1 MFGSKRL
8 AVGVVAL
15 CGALAACGGAASISA
30 TPGAASAKSAVDPNG
45 VLKYGQDLTSAFSDN
60 FDPAAISNSCAF
72 TELALIYQAVTK
84 TKDNVSIQPG
94 VAQSWTV
101 DNPLQI
107 TFKLAPN
114 MKFSDGEALDS
125 SAVKTSLEHTKKS
138 PYRTSLS
145 VIESMD
151 TPDPTTLV
159 MRLNTAQA
167 GDVLWALS
175 FLDGQ
180 VYAPNAIPTL
190 DKKPIGSGPFT
201 LAKYDVGQL
210 VSLKA
215 NPTSPVA
222 KLYKLAGVDFVQ
234 VGSGPQALTALK
246 SGQVDLI
253 DVTPEAYPAAKAD
266 PNIGIVKGRSLDYSL
281 IQLRLNAAPFDNAK
295 VRAALE
301 YAVDR
306 KAINRVVYGNTGE
319 VADQLFPK
327 GTSGYDKKLA
337 GVYNYN
343 PKKSKKMLVAAGFP
357 NGVDFTMV
365 TLGGQPTFERMAPLL
380 QSQLKAAGFNVKLQR
395 IQPSAILQEFYLSKT
410 ANAIVSVNLTNGPA
424 LWNNSLNNY
433 TPIGFIANALGSPA
447 AAIVGPLVAKADSGS
462 FDPAVIG
469 PPMQELSKTVMSQGL
484 EVPLVFQPRVLAYSK
499 ARVGGKF
506 KAPIG
511 ACRSELEGV
520 YIKK

>member
-1 MFGSKRL
+1 MFGTRKL
-8 AVGVVAL
+8 GIVAVAL
-15 CGALAACGGAASISA
+15 SAALAACGGAASISA
-30 TPGAASAKSAVDPNG
+30 SPGASTGKSAVDPKG
-45 VLKYGQDLTSAFSDN
+45 VLKYGQDLTTAFSDN
-60 FDPAAISNSCAF
+60 FDPGAISNSCAE
-72 TELALIYQAVTK
+72 TELSLIYQAVTK
-84 TKDNVSIQPG
+84 TKDNVSIAPG

-107 TFKLAPN
+107 TFKLAPG
-114 MKFSDGEALDS
+114 MKFSDGEPLDS
-125 SAVKTSLEHTKKS
+125 NAVKLSLEHTAKS

-145 VIESMD
+145 VITAMD
-151 TPDPTTLV
+151 TPDATTLV
-159 MRLNTAQA
+159 MHLNKAQA

-175 FLDGQ
+175 FLDGM
-180 VYAPNAIPTL
+180 VYAPNSIPTA
-190 DKKPIGSGPFT
+190 DKQPVGSGPFT

-210 VSLKA
+210 VSLRA

-266 PNIGIVKGRSLDYSL
+266 PSIGIVQGRSLDYAL
-281 IQLRLNAAPFDNAK
+281 IQLRLNAAPFDNPK
-295 VRAALE
+295 IRAALE

-306 KAINRVVYGNTGE
+306 NTINKVVYGGQGE

-327 GTSGYDKKLA
+327 GTSGYSKKLA

-343 PKKSKKMLVAAGFP
+343 PKKSKQMLKAAGFP
-357 NGVDFTMV
+357 NGVSFTMV

-380 QSQLKAAGFNVKLQR
+380 QSQLAAGGFKVKLVR
-395 IQPSAILQEFYLSKT
+395 IQASAILQEFYLSKT
-410 ANAIVSVNLTNGPA
+410 ANAIVSTNLTNGPA

-447 AAIVGPLVAKADSGS
+447 SDIVSPLVAKADGGS
-462 FDPAVIG
+462 FDPKIVG
-469 PPMQELSKTVMSQGL
+469 PPMQELSKTVMAQGL
-484 EVPLVFQPRVLAYSK
+484 EVPIVFQPRVLAYKK
-499 ARVGGKF
+499 ARVGGKV

-511 ACRSELEGV
+511 LCRSDLEGI